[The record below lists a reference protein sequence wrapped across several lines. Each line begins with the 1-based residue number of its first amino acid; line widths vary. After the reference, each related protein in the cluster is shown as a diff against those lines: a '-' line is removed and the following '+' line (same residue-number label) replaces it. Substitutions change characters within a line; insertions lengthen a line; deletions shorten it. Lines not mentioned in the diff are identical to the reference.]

1 MMINFSKTKMMLFNP
16 SKTLDFMPQFS
27 MEGKEIELI
36 DVTILLGLYIRSDMK
51 WKTNTKNMVVKA
63 SKRLWILRRLRNL
76 GASHRSLKDVYIKQ
90 IRSVLEFGV
99 PVWQGGLTQSEKLD
113 IERVQ
118 KCALHIILGRKY
130 LNYNN
135 ALETLNLENLEDR
148 RIILCLNF
156 ALKAEKHPKFTKWF
170 QSPVNT
176 YNTRDKRKYLEI
188 YANHA
193 RYSNSPLGY
202 LTKLLNIHYSTK

>member
-1 MMINFSKTKMMLFNP
+1 MAGWVAGWLENLILMKTQSSAQTWTWN
-16 SKTLDFMPQFS
+16 LDF
-27 MEGKEIELI
+27 
-36 DVTILLGLYIRSDMK
+36 DLGF
-51 WKTNTKNMVVKA
+51 V
-63 SKRLWILRRLRNL
+63 
-76 GASHRSLKDVYIKQ
+76 
-90 IRSVLEFGV
+90 
-99 PVWQGGLTQSEKLD
+99 
-113 IERVQ
+113 
-118 KCALHIILGRKY
+118 
-130 LNYNN
+130 
-135 ALETLNLENLEDR
+135 NLEDR

>member
-1 MMINFSKTKMMLFNP
+1 MCTPHHSW
-16 SKTLDFMPQFS
+16 
-27 MEGKEIELI
+27 KE
-36 DVTILLGLYIRSDMK
+36 
-51 WKTNTKNMVVKA
+51 
-63 SKRLWILRRLRNL
+63 
-76 GASHRSLKDVYIKQ
+76 
-90 IRSVLEFGV
+90 V
-99 PVWQGGLTQSEKLD
+99 PES
-113 IERVQ
+113 
-118 KCALHIILGRKY
+118 Y
-130 LNYNN
+130 N